1 MPLMQIELDH
11 NSNNNNSGHNL
22 SDIKLLIFIKF
33 IQLPH
38 EVVPIIVPSLQMGK
52 LRLGEERSLAE
63 GHATRRSVAGFGLD
77 PRFLVS
83 KPELLINGLF
93 CLPRGVHEQNQDLNP
108 GLLTLSSFD

>member
-77 PRFLVS
+77 RS
-83 KPELLINGLF
+83 H
-93 CLPRGVHEQNQDLNP
+93 CLDPHQDLRP
-108 GLLTLSSFD
+108 FDIWVCPEATAREVGP